1 MCKAD
6 CSRVTHPSAT
16 NPEVYQSE
24 DFKTTFIVRLACV
37 KHAASVRPEPG
48 SNSRLN
54 GYLIPSYPWL
64 LNSKLFLINKKID
77 WFKSFF
83 SLLFSF
89 ACHMV
94 FQMTYPFYH
103 LFCFL
108 SRVFL
113 KFFNFFF
120 IYLSS
125 LTILTIT

>member
-24 DFKTTFIVRLACV
+24 DIKTTFIVRLACV

-64 LNSKLFLINKKID
+64 LNSKLFINKKID

-94 FQMTYPFYH
+94 FPDDLSILPFKI
-103 LFCFL
+103 LF
-108 SRVFL
+108 VKGFL
-113 KFFNFFF
+113 KKNQ
-120 IYLSS
+120 
-125 LTILTIT
+125 TILK

>member
-16 NPEVYQSE
+16 NPEILHSE
-24 DFKTTFIVRLACV
+24 EIGFSFIVRLACV

-64 LNSKLFLINKKID
+64 LNSKLFINKKID

-94 FQMTYPFYH
+94 FPDDLSILPFIS
-103 LFCFL
+103 LL
-108 SRVFL
+108 VKGFL
-113 KFFNFFF
+113 KVFTLFFKFF
-120 IYLSS
+120 
-125 LTILTIT
+125 

>member
-16 NPEVYQSE
+16 NPEILHSE
-24 DFKTTFIVRLACV
+24 EIGFSFIVRLACV

-54 GYLIPSYPWL
+54 GLFNP
-64 LNSKLFLINKKID
+64 KLTLALKFEIIFNQQKID

-89 ACHMV
+89 ACPLV
-94 FQMTYPFYH
+94 FPDDLSILPFIFY
-103 LFCFL
+103 FVKGFL
-108 SRVFL
+108 EKS
-113 KFFNFFF
+113 
-120 IYLSS
+120 
-125 LTILTIT
+125 